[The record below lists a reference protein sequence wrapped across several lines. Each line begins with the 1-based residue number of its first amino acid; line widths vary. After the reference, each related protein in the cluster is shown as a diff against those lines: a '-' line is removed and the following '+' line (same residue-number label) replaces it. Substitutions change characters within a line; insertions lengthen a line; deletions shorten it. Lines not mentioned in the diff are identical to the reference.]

1 LFLPRLGGYR
11 LVVVSK
17 IMSSKFDCAA
27 TTQSAG
33 ESLQHYTQQA
43 VLLVLYIS
51 VQVDV
56 SSVADGKH
64 FDARYVRDPQSSETE
79 VLGTA
84 NIDLWQTTLI
94 IG

>member
-1 LFLPRLGGYR
+1 
-11 LVVVSK
+11 
-17 IMSSKFDCAA
+17 MSSKFDCAA
-27 TTQSAG
+27 TIQSAG
-33 ESLQHYTQQA
+33 KSLHHYTQQA

-56 SSVADGKH
+56 SSVAYGKH